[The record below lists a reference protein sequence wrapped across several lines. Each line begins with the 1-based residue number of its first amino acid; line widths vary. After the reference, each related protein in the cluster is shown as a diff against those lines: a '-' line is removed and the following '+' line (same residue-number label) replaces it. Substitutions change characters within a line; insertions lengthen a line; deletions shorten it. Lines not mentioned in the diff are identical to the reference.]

1 MSHMLN
7 NNIHMKKNKS
17 GAGTGPADLAQ
28 SETDQ
33 LRGMGGPLHTGD
45 PAQLEFRLW
54 LMTL

>member
-1 MSHMLN
+1 
-7 NNIHMKKNKS
+7 MKKNKS